1 MFASPSRP
9 RLSELRA
16 DVARCG
22 SAAEAWRQ
30 LVGSGALPAGWL
42 DDPGRRF
49 VHERSSESRDPV
61 CEPHGAQ
68 PDRLDHCALIAADVP
83 GVAAAEAAARL
94 LAERLRPWGA
104 PPFAFVLWWFLPHG
118 RLHTATHDTR
128 PGVHYALMFAVN
140 ALVDTLRARHTSLP
154 AHLLLDHAAQWSALW
169 RDQAAAGAVVPPHAR
184 LPTAG
189 MPFAALPD
197 PFEPLAAL
205 EGTGYATLEW
215 IGAIGDARGAVPLI
229 CPLDP
234 DPGREAS
241 P

>member
-1 MFASPSRP
+1 MLARPSRP

-30 LVGSGALPAGWL
+30 LVGSGALPAGSL

-49 VHERSSESRDPV
+49 VHERSNDCRDPIR
-61 CEPHGAQ
+61 EPRGAQ
-68 PDRLDHCALIAADVP
+68 PERLEHCALIAADMP
-83 GVAAAEAAARL
+83 GIAAAEAAARL

-104 PPFAFVLWWFLPHG
+104 PPLAFVLWWFLPPD
-118 RLHTATHDTR
+118 RLRYATHDTR
-128 PGVHYALMFAVN
+128 PGVHYALMFAAN
-140 ALVDTLRARHTSLP
+140 ALTDTLRGGNTPPP
-154 AHLLLDHAAQWSALW
+154 AHLLLGYAAQWSALW
-169 RDQAAAGAVVPPHAR
+169 RDQAAAGAVVRPDAR

-189 MPFAALPD
+189 MPFATLPD

-205 EGTGYATLEW
+205 EATGYVTLEW
-215 IGAIGDARGAVPLI
+215 IGATGDARGAVPLI
-229 CPLDP
+229 CPLDA
-234 DPGREAS
+234 DAGQQAS